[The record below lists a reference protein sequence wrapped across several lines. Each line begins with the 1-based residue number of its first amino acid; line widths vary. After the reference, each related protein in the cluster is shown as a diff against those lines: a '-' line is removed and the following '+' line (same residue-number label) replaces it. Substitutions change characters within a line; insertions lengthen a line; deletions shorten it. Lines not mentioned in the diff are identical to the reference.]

1 MKNPGFFRFTVCGF
15 ALICATSI
23 IGKSL
28 TRISGKM
35 EGEEKSK
42 KVAKEKRSVK
52 KSKTAALPAKEVPTA
67 PVAETL
73 PVRKSTGTG
82 AARRPVRSS
91 KAKEPSFEQVQLRAY
106 FIGERRK
113 SLGIPGN
120 ETSDWV
126 QAEIELKAELAPQ

>member
-1 MKNPGFFRFTVCGF
+1 
-15 ALICATSI
+15 
-23 IGKSL
+23 
-28 TRISGKM
+28 M

-52 KSKTAALPAKEVPTA
+52 KSKTVALPVKEIPAAPIAEKPVVAKGTVKA
-67 PVAETL
+67 PAKR
-73 PVRKSTGTG
+73 PARGT
-82 AARRPVRSS
+82 

-126 QAEIELKAELAPQ
+126 QAEVELKAELALK

>member
-1 MKNPGFFRFTVCGF
+1 
-15 ALICATSI
+15 
-23 IGKSL
+23 
-28 TRISGKM
+28 M

-52 KSKTAALPAKEVPTA
+52 KSKTVALPVKEIPAAPTA
-67 PVAETL
+67 EKPAVA
-73 PVRKSTGTG
+73 KSTVKAPAKR
-82 AARRPVRSS
+82 AARPT

-126 QAEIELKAELAPQ
+126 QAEVELKAELALK